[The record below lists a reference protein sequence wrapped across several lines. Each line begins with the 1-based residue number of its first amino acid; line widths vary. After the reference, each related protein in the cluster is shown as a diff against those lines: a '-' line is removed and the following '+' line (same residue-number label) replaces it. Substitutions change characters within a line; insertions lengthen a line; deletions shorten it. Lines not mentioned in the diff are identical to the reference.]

1 MDPVSIATAVMAVL
15 GPYLTKAGEAVAE
28 ELGKQGLVKGE
39 ALLKALWS
47 RFTGKPKTEE
57 VLAAYTA
64 DPVKGRDALLGTLV
78 AELVQDP
85 GFAERLDGVLHSDQP
100 DVYIKQFAGGAA
112 DITGAKIRELRS
124 GHLKVVQEVDDG
136 GKAVGI
142 EVDSFGK
149 R

>member
-28 ELGKQGLVKGE
+28 ELGKQTLVKGE
-39 ALLKALWS
+39 ALLKTLWS
-47 RFTGKPKTEE
+47 RFTGKSKAEG
-57 VLAAYTA
+57 VLAAYAA
-64 DPVKGRDALLGTLV
+64 DPVKGRDALFGTLV

-85 GFAERLDGVLHSDQP
+85 GFVEQLDGVLHSDQP
-100 DVYIKQFAGGAA
+100 DVYIKQFAGEDA
-112 DITGAKIRELRS
+112 DITGAKIRELLS
-124 GHLKVVQEVDDG
+124 GHLKVVQEVRDG
-136 GKAVGI
+136 ARAVGI